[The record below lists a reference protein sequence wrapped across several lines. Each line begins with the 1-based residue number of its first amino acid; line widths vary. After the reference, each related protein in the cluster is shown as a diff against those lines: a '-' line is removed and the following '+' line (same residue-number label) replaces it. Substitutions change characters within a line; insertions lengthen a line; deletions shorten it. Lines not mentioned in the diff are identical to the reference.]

1 MGRKTF
7 IAIIGVILVLI
18 GLSMLYFGKAPLPS
32 LLIVAGYILFAFG
45 LLPEIDKE
53 DKKVDDDNK
62 KKKEA

>member
-7 IAIIGVILVLI
+7 MVIIGVILVLI
-18 GLSMLYFGKAPLPS
+18 GLAMLYFGKAPLPS

-53 DKKVDDDNK
+53 EKEVGDDNK
-62 KKKEA
+62 KKKKA